1 MPNNDSHPA
10 TQHLLSCSSFGIK
23 VAPHNS
29 STALIKDI
37 KIMVVESTRIVLLV
51 GPHNC
56 KCSL

>member
-1 MPNNDSHPA
+1 M
-10 TQHLLSCSSFGIK
+10 TVIQLLSTFFH
-23 VAPHNS
+23 VL
-29 STALIKDI
+29 ALELKLLLIILLLPSIKDI